1 MNDKAVCRTAPAI
14 PGLLIMESW
23 RRLLEDVKYIED
35 QNENILLL
43 GDMNR
48 ALGDGEWGIVGNKPN
63 ISFGGGLIRDLLATN
78 KYVLLNSLPL
88 AKGGPWT
95 WVDRSNPS
103 VKSCLDIG
111 IISAGL
117 QSFVKSF
124 QVDNEQKFTPRRL
137 RKTK

>member
-1 MNDKAVCRTAPAI
+1 
-14 PGLLIMESW
+14 
-23 RRLLEDVKYIED
+23 
-35 QNENILLL
+35 
-43 GDMNR
+43 MNR

-78 KYVLLNSLPL
+78 KYVLLNSFPL

-124 QVDNEQKFTPRRL
+124 QVDKEQKFTPRRL
-137 RKTK
+137 RKTKKGVVSTYSDHFSLEVQFSGFLRAEGSKECKEPGCSWNL